1 MGEYKMDTIKCPSC
15 GVNKMKEKIISE
27 FHTKLGGVPFV
38 ASNAKILECEQCG
51 ERIFDAKEIKRWEK
65 ELQKQL
71 QTNALLVTPK
81 DVKEIRERLN
91 LNVTDFARLF
101 GVTRQTV
108 YAWEDEKNAGI
119 QLGPAAL
126 LIRLLIEEC
135 EGQMKGVYNI
145 LLELANKR
153 GQTIKS
159 KMLYSE
165 ETSDDVELDN
175 NVDNSDTLLRQIPEL
190 CPSFAVACSN

>member
-1 MGEYKMDTIKCPSC
+1 MDTIKCPSC

>member
-1 MGEYKMDTIKCPSC
+1 METIKCPSC
-15 GVNKMKEKIISE
+15 GVNKMEEKIISE

-38 ASNAKILECEQCG
+38 VSNAKILECEKCG
-51 ERIFDAKEIKRWEK
+51 ERIYDAKEIKRWEK

-71 QTNALLVTPK
+71 QTNAHLVTSK
-81 DVKEIRERLN
+81 DVKEIQEGLN

-126 LIRLLIEEC
+126 LIRLLMEER
-135 EGQMKGVYNI
+135 EGQMKGIYSF

-153 GQTIKS
+153 GQTIQDT
-159 KMLYSE
+159 MLYSE
-165 ETSDDVELDN
+165 KTNDDIELDN
-175 NVDNSDTLLRQIPEL
+175 NVDNSDTLLKSISEGSPG
-190 CPSFAVACSN
+190 FAVACMN

>member
-1 MGEYKMDTIKCPSC
+1 MDTIKCPSC
-15 GVNKMKEKIISE
+15 GVNKMEEKIISE
-27 FHTKLGGVPFV
+27 FHTKIGGVPFV
-38 ASNAKILECEQCG
+38 VSNAKILECEKCG

-65 ELQKQL
+65 ELQKHL

-81 DVKEIRERLN
+81 DVKEIQEGLN

-126 LIRLLIEEC
+126 LIRLLMEEC
-135 EGQMKGVYNI
+135 EGQMNGVYNF
-145 LLELANKR
+145 LFELANKR
-153 GQTIKS
+153 GQTIKGT
-159 KMLYSE
+159 MPCSE
-165 ETSDDVELDN
+165 EENDDVELDN
-175 NVDNSDTLLRQIPEL
+175 NVDNSDTLLRIISEAS
-190 CPSFAVACSN
+190 PSFAVACSN

>member
-1 MGEYKMDTIKCPSC
+1 MDTIKCPSC

-38 ASNAKILECEQCG
+38 VSNANILECEKCG
-51 ERIFDAKEIKRWEK
+51 ERVFDAKEIKHWEK

-71 QTNALLVTPK
+71 QTKALLITPK
-81 DVKEIRERLN
+81 DVKEIQEGLN
-91 LNVTDFARLF
+91 LNVSDFAKLF

-126 LIRLLIEEC
+126 LISLLMEER
-135 EGQMKGVYNI
+135 EGRTRDVYNF

-159 KMLYSE
+159 PMLFVE
-165 ETSDDVELDN
+165 HGEDDVD
-175 NVDNSDTLLRQIPEL
+175 VDTIECIRTEMIRTSLGGAPIFVCAN
-190 CPSFAVACSN
+190 